1 MLEDPH
7 LSILFTPI
15 NLKSIAVIKIP
26 TILMYTINCFIVC
39 LIIIIYR
46 KFVFEG
52 FVLVSLLTFGL

>member
-7 LSILFTPI
+7 LSILFTLI

-26 TILMYTINCFIVC
+26 TILMYTINCCIGC